1 MRTLSVQVVAAG
13 ANPIQITRGIEKTT
27 KALVSELKLMSKE
40 VDLGFILRAF
50 MKLNCK
56 CLLIF
61 FPSAIFRFYAEHS

>member
-1 MRTLSVQVVAAG
+1 MVAAG

-40 VDLGFILRAF
+40 VDLGFLLRAF

-61 FPSAIFRFYAEHS
+61 FLRLSLDSTLSIHDFNLHW